1 MNTTLTIDVLSDVVC
16 PWCLI
21 GKRRLEQALAQYAHR
36 YPDRPAP
43 TVRWH
48 PFQLN
53 PDMPEEGMSRADYV
67 RHKFGDRADTV
78 YDRVKAVGRS
88 LDIPFA
94 IDAIARQPNTASAHS
109 LIGLAEVGG
118 QQQRLVEALFQAYFL
133 QGVDLTQRSELARL
147 AQEAGLSA
155 EQVASCLNSEQA
167 RQQVRASDTRARQ
180 MGVQGVPFFIFNN
193 QVGVSGAHEP
203 EVLLQAME
211 QAMQA
216 PQGDASAQPAP

>member
-1 MNTTLTIDVLSDVVC
+1 MNTPLTIDVLSDVVC

-21 GKRRLEQALAQYAHR
+21 GKRRLERALAEYAQR

-43 TVRWH
+43 LVRWH

-53 PDMPEEGMSRADYV
+53 PDMPEGGMSRADYV
-67 RHKFGDRADTV
+67 KQKFGDRADSV

-94 IDAIARQPNTASAHS
+94 IDTIARQPNTAAAHS
-109 LIGLAEVGG
+109 LIGLAETGV
-118 QQQRLVEALFQAYFL
+118 QQQALVEALFVAYFL
-133 QGVDLTQRSELARL
+133 DGVDLTQRHELERL
-147 AQEAGLSA
+147 AQGAGLPA
-155 EQVASCLNSEQA
+155 EAVRACLDSDEA
-167 RQQVRASDTRARQ
+167 RHQVRASDVRARQ

-211 QAMQA
+211 QALE
-216 PQGDASAQPAP
+216 PPAETANA

>member
-1 MNTTLTIDVLSDVVC
+1 MNTPLTIDVLSDVVC

-21 GKRRLEQALAQYAHR
+21 GKRRLEQALAEYTQR
-36 YPDRPAP
+36 FPDRPAP
-43 TVRWH
+43 LVRWH

-53 PDMPEEGMSRADYV
+53 PDMPEGGMSRADYV
-67 RHKFGDRADTV
+67 RQKFGDRADTV

-94 IDAIARQPNTASAHS
+94 IDAIARQPNTAAAHS
-109 LIGLAEVGG
+109 LIGLAEVGA
-118 QQQRLVEALFQAYFL
+118 QQQRLVEALFQGYFL
-133 QGVDLTQRSELARL
+133 EGVDLTQRSELERL
-147 AQEAGLSA
+147 ALGAGLA
-155 EQVASCLNSEQA
+155 ADAVAACLDSEEA
-167 RQQVRASDTRARQ
+167 RDQVRASDVRARQ

-211 QAMQA
+211 QAMQ
-216 PQGDASAQPAP
+216 PPADVVSN

>member
-1 MNTTLTIDVLSDVVC
+1 MNTPLTIDVLSDVVC

-21 GKRRLEQALAQYAHR
+21 GKRRLEQALADYAQR
-36 YPDRPAP
+36 FPDRSAP
-43 TVRWH
+43 IVRWH

-53 PDMPEEGMSRADYV
+53 PDMPEGGMGRADYV
-67 RHKFGDRADTV
+67 RQKFGDRADSV

-94 IDAIARQPNTASAHS
+94 IDAIARQPNTAAAHS

-118 QQQRLVEALFQAYFL
+118 QQQQLVEALFQAYFM
-133 QGVDLTQRSELARL
+133 QGIDLTQRAELERL
-147 AQEAGLSA
+147 ALEAGLSA
-155 EQVASCLNSEQA
+155 PDVQACLDSEES
-167 RQQVRASDTRARQ
+167 RQQVRDSDERARQ

-203 EVLLQAME
+203 DVLLQAME
-211 QAMQA
+211 Q
-216 PQGDASAQPAP
+216 SLQPPGQTAGA

>member
-36 YPDRPAP
+36 HPDRPAP

-53 PDMPEEGMSRADYV
+53 PDMPEEGMSRAGYV
-67 RHKFGDRADTV
+67 RQKFGDRADTV

-109 LIGLAEVGG
+109 LIGLAEVGE

-155 EQVASCLNSEQA
+155 EEVASCLNSEQA

>member
-1 MNTTLTIDVLSDVVC
+1 MNTTLTIDVLSDVAC

-67 RHKFGDRADTV
+67 RQKFGDRADTV

-94 IDAIARQPNTASAHS
+94 IDAIARQPNTAAAHS
-109 LIGLAEVGG
+109 LIGLAEVGE
-118 QQQRLVEALFQAYFL
+118 QQQRMVEALFQAYFL
-133 QGVDLTQRSELARL
+133 EGVDLTQRGELERL
-147 AQEAGLSA
+147 ALSAGLSA
-155 EQVASCLNSEQA
+155 QDVQACLDSEEA
-167 RQQVRASDTRARQ
+167 RDQVRASDVRARQ

-211 QAMQA
+211 QAMQ
-216 PQGDASAQPAP
+216 PPADVVSN